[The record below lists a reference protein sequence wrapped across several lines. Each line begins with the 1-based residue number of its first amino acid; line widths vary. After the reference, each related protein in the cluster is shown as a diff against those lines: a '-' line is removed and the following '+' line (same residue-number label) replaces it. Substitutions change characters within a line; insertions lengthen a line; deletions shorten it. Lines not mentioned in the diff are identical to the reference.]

1 MAGLARSNEQVLL
14 LIAEQK
20 LTLEL
25 STLELGFLVALHLH
39 ARAQSL
45 TSFSETL
52 LEDICVQ
59 ASHVLL
65 PEADQRKRRATH
77 AIKRLREQRLLSR
90 VDGSGIARA
99 GEFALSRL
107 ALGIVDFYLE
117 DGVLTRESLLL
128 LTGSLRLALD
138 HILQAARQ
146 AADRQRWQDEV
157 VGPLSV
163 SVSELVDGIERRQ
176 RGLDLQQE
184 DFRADIRRLL
194 EADWFAAL
202 ERCQSLLDSA
212 SATLQE
218 LNQVLL
224 RDSGLLL
231 GQLQDIEELAIAAE
245 QPAAEAAARRVMDQV
260 DRIAAWGAA
269 RQRAFSDYFQ
279 YVHRYLRDVVR
290 LDPARALTQ
299 RLRDQLAGQGA
310 RFALTYASAGPM
322 TLLRTVMPV
331 PEKPNVTRPR
341 APREKELAAAGGEDP
356 DAVLTTQVRDALA
369 RGATALSSVT
379 AEVTEELPLAERFLQ
394 AGRIAHKVAELAR
407 AQSEVERDWVPAGDG
422 LVIEEWSLERSPE
435 SGAVDE

>member
-39 ARAQSL
+39 SRAQNL
-45 TSFSETL
+45 TSFSEGL

-65 PEADQRKRRATH
+65 PDADQRKRRATH
-77 AIKRLREQRLLSR
+77 AIKRLREQRLLAR
-90 VDGSGIARA
+90 VDGSGITRA

-138 HILQAARQ
+138 HILQAAKN
-146 AADRQRWQDEV
+146 AADTQRWQDEV

-184 DFRADIRRLL
+184 DFRAEIRRLL

-202 ERCQSLLDSA
+202 ERCQSLLDGT

-224 RDSGLLL
+224 RDSALLL
-231 GQLQDIEELAIAAE
+231 GQLQDIEDLAIAAE
-245 QPAAEAAARRVMDQV
+245 QPAAEGAARRVMDQV

-269 RQRAFSDYFQ
+269 RQHAFSDYFQ

-322 TLLRTVMPV
+322 TLLRSVMTVPD
-331 PEKPNVTRPR
+331 KPNVTRPR
-341 APREKELAAAGGEDP
+341 APREKELAADSGEDR
-356 DAVLTTQVRDALA
+356 DAVLTTQVREALA
-369 RGATALSSVT
+369 RGATVLSSVT

-394 AGRIAHKVAELAR
+394 AGRIAHKVVELAR
-407 AQSEVERDWVPAGDG
+407 AQSEVERAWVPAGDG
-422 LVIEEWSLERSPE
+422 LVIEEWSLEP
-435 SGAVDE
+435 GAGDE

>member
-45 TSFSETL
+45 TSFSETQ

-77 AIKRLREQRLLSR
+77 AIKRLREQRLLAR

-138 HILQAARQ
+138 HILHAASQ
-146 AADRQRWQDEV
+146 AADTQRWQDEV

-184 DFRADIRRLL
+184 DFRAEIRRLL

-322 TLLRTVMPV
+322 TLLRSVMTVPD
-331 PEKPNVTRPR
+331 KPNVTRPR

-369 RGATALSSVT
+369 RGATVLSSVT

-422 LVIEEWSLERSPE
+422 LVIEEWSLEP
-435 SGAVDE
+435 GVVDE

>member
-20 LTLEL
+20 LTLDL

-138 HILQAARQ
+138 HILQAASQ
-146 AADRQRWQDEV
+146 AADTQRWQDEV

-184 DFRADIRRLL
+184 DFRAEVRRLL

-322 TLLRTVMPV
+322 TLLRSVMPV

-356 DAVLTTQVRDALA
+356 DVVLTTQVRDALA
-369 RGATALSSVT
+369 RGATMLSSVT

-422 LVIEEWSLERSPE
+422 LVIEEWSLEP
-435 SGAVDE
+435 GVVDE

>member
-1 MAGLARSNEQVLL
+1 MPGLARSNEQILL
-14 LIAEQK
+14 AIAEQK

-25 STLELGFLVALHLH
+25 STLELGFLVALHMH
-39 ARAQSL
+39 ARAHSL
-45 TSFSETL
+45 TSFSEAL

-59 ASHVLL
+59 ASLVLL
-65 PEADQRKRRATH
+65 PDADQRKRRATH
-77 AIKRLREQRLLSR
+77 AIKRLREQRLLAR
-90 VDGSGIARA
+90 VDGQGIARA

-128 LTGSLRLALD
+128 LTGSLRLALE
-138 HILQAARQ
+138 HVLETARH
-146 AADRQRWQDEV
+146 ATDAQRWRDEV
-157 VGPLSV
+157 VGPLTV

-184 DFRADIRRLL
+184 DFRAEIRRLL
-194 EADWFAAL
+194 EADWFHAL
-202 ERCQSLLDSA
+202 EKCQALLDA
-212 SATLQE
+212 TSATLQE

-224 RDSGLLL
+224 RDSALLL
-231 GQLQDIEELAIAAE
+231 GLLQDIEELAIAAE
-245 QPAAEAAARRVMDQV
+245 QLEAEGAARRVMDQV

-322 TLLRTVMPV
+322 VLLRSVVTVPD
-331 PEKPNVTRPR
+331 KPNVTRPR
-341 APREKELAAAGGEDP
+341 APREKELAADSGEDR
-356 DAVLTTQVRDALA
+356 DAILAGQVREALQ
-369 RGATALSSVT
+369 RGATVLSTVT
-379 AEVTEELPLAERFLQ
+379 AQVTEELPAEERFLQ
-394 AGRIAHKVAELAR
+394 AGRIAHKVVELAR
-407 AQSEVERDWVPAGDG
+407 AHSDVERAWVPAGDG
-422 LVIEEWSLERSPE
+422 LVIEEWALER
-435 SGAVDE
+435 GAADE

>member
-1 MAGLARSNEQVLL
+1 MAGLARNNEQVLL

-25 STLELGFLVALHLH
+25 STLELGFLVALHLQ

-45 TSFSETL
+45 TSFSESQ
-52 LEDICVQ
+52 LEDLCVQ
-59 ASHVLL
+59 ASLVLL

-77 AIKRLREQRLLSR
+77 AIKRLREQRLLAR
-90 VDGSGIARA
+90 VDGQGIARA

-117 DGVLTRESLLL
+117 DGVLTRESLAL
-128 LTGSLRLALD
+128 LTGSLRLALE
-138 HILQAARQ
+138 HILQAAGA
-146 AADRQRWQDEV
+146 AADAQRWQDEV

-184 DFRADIRRLL
+184 DFRAEVRRLL

-202 ERCQSLLDSA
+202 EQCQSLLDGT

-218 LNQVLL
+218 LNQVLM
-224 RDSGLLL
+224 RDSALLL
-231 GQLQDIEELAIAAE
+231 GLLQDIEELAIGAG
-245 QPAAEAAARRVMDQV
+245 QPDAEAAARRVMDQV

-331 PEKPNVTRPR
+331 PDKPNVTRPR
-341 APREKELAAAGGEDP
+341 APREKELAADSGEDR
-356 DAVLTTQVRDALA
+356 DAVLTAQVRAALE
-369 RGATALSSVT
+369 RGASVLSTVT
-379 AEVTEELPLAERFLQ
+379 EQVTEELPVEERFLQ
-394 AGRIAHKVAELAR
+394 AGRIAHKVVELAR
-407 AQSEVERDWVPAGDG
+407 AQSEVEREWVAAGDG
-422 LVIEEWSLERSPE
+422 LVIEEWSLER
-435 SGAVDE
+435 GATDE